1 MKLGI
6 AVCLPNGGLWQVLFR
21 MAPTECFVLDYGNR
35 DKLISHLKERLDI
48 AGRIVSIQSIQNSQ
62 SSRPKPGHFNIIAKV
77 GMDHLKVELPCDLD
91 YIFGLQADTVR
102 GALAPSAQQVN
113 QTQLVD
119 PASDLSLCSCC
130 RKGLQKIN
138 TCSLCRR
145 AMYCDTECQRKHWKA
160 SHKGECSRSAAPAT
174 VSEMITSS

>member
-48 AGRIVSIQSIQNSQ
+48 AGQIVSIQNSQ
-62 SSRPKPGHFNIIAKV
+62 NSQNSQISRAKPGHFNIIAKV

-91 YIFGLQADTVR
+91 YIFGLQADTFRKWDQRVT
-102 GALAPSAQQVN
+102 LE
-113 QTQLVD
+113 TQLVD
-119 PASDLSLCSCC
+119 PASDLSLCSYCQ
-130 RKGLQKIN
+130 KELQKIN